1 MEGEPEKVP
10 EWAEE
15 PLTDPLADPL
25 SIDEDYSEKVEAE
38 HKDEPPTENS
48 TGNTGYQPAEREGT
62 MDEMITVDDVRFSEH
77 NESDKEETEEKARSE
92 FSANKIGDASED
104 VEMESHSDNLFENDD
119 GAAGDSVRTPVD
131 DSQRETEHDRESVND
146 NAATDDVTEKNS
158 NSPENF
164 RYSNEDSNPG
174 SNVGSTSSND
184 KTSNFHQ
191 SEEKRSGS
199 RVENNEDSLD
209 EMESDREQRTGG
221 SDGGDEDDENK
232 TKRLKAKRRHIS
244 GAEICAPA
252 PKIKRK
258 CRKEADDDKDKESS
272 KSSKK
277 ESKRKEDGRSSDD
290 EEYSSDEDSDSR
302 HRKIRRR
309 SGTSGLSAKP
319 KVKNMRRNIRDI
331 ISDDKL
337 EDDTLTAQKEE
348 QLRLQRLQEKR
359 LALREYLE
367 QQQVRPFLPHVT
379 IWYCKMKQR

>member
-25 SIDEDYSEKVEAE
+25 SIDDDCSGKVDAE
-38 HKDEPPTENS
+38 HKDEHSTEN
-48 TGNTGYQPAEREGT
+48 NTGITEYQPTEREGM
-62 MDEMITVDDVRFSEH
+62 MDEMITVDDVRFSER
-77 NESDKEETEEKARSE
+77 NESDQETEEKVRSE
-92 FSANKIGDASED
+92 FSVNKCEDGTDD
-104 VEMESHSDNLFENDD
+104 VEMVSQSENLFENDD
-119 GAAGDSVRTPVD
+119 GAACDSVRTPVD
-131 DSQRETEHDRESVND
+131 DSQRETDDNGENVND
-146 NAATDDVTEKNS
+146 SATVDATEKS
-158 NSPENF
+158 SSSPENF
-164 RYSNEDSNPG
+164 RYSNENSNPG
-174 SNVGSTSSND
+174 SNVGSTSNYE

-191 SEEKRSGS
+191 SEERRSGS
-199 RVENNEDSLD
+199 RGENNEDSLD

-258 CRKEADDDKDKESS
+258 CRKETDEDKDKESS

-277 ESKRKEDGRSSDD
+277 DSKRKEDGRSSDD
-290 EEYSSDEDSDSR
+290 EEYSSDEDSDPR

-319 KVKNMRRNIRDI
+319 KIKNMRRNIRDI

-367 QQQVRPFLPHVT
+367 QQQVRPLIF
-379 IWYCKMKQR
+379 